1 MSVLYSG
8 LKNFSFRIEN
18 VSRELVT
25 VSNILQRHNHNP
37 LYINNYIMKSI
48 AVDNILM
55 ITKVMSKISQMT

>member
-37 LYINNYIMKSI
+37 LYINNADMVAALCVEFLFSTSVIY
-48 AVDNILM
+48 L
-55 ITKVMSKISQMT
+55 